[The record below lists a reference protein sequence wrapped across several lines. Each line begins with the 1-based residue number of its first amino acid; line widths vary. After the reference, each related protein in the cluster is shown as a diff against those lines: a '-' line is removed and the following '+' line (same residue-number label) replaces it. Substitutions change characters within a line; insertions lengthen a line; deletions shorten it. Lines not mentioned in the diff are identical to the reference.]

1 MTIQKGI
8 LVKILVLIVGIFVIN
23 SLAMRFHWYSIV
35 WWFDMPMHA
44 LGGMWVALASLFI
57 YRYKHTTT
65 EDIFRPKMIFV
76 IALISVLVIGVL
88 WEFFEFGME
97 AVGTVDLANP
107 IDSLSDICFDLAG
120 GVVGALYFVS
130 RYERVIKSLN
140 RV

>member
-1 MTIQKGI
+1 
-8 LVKILVLIVGIFVIN
+8 
-23 SLAMRFHWYSIV
+23 MRFHWYSIV